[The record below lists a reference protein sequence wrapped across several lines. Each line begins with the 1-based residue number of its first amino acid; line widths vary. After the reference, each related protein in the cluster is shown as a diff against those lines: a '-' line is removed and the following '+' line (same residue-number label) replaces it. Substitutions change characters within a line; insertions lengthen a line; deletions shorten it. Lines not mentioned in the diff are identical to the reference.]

1 MEHSRPNGD
10 GHDDPTEEYVR
21 SALRDAA
28 QAYQPDRTAMVNRVA
43 SGRTAAATAAPRARW
58 TLLGFYPAAAA
69 AAVAVILVLSMVAV
83 RSARDG
89 DSGPIVAAPPPSPTA
104 SASAPPT
111 PTGTTT
117 PPAKSTT
124 GTSPTTTRRPSG
136 KPTST
141 TFLTTD
147 GAMDAN
153 SVDTWSQSNVTL
165 TNTKP
170 LVELAVTIKVAMNP
184 STADAGRY
192 TTVPNSDMTMTVTR
206 DETSLTY
213 EFVLRDGKKLQPG
226 NYVFAA
232 QFIHRSGRSADAD
245 TYSVV
250 ARTASVDTKAD
261 LGGNFR

>member
-1 MEHSRPNGD
+1 MEHSRPTGD
-10 GHDDPTEEYVR
+10 GHDDPTEDYVR

-43 SGRTAAATAAPRARW
+43 SGRTAAATAPPRARR

-83 RSARDG
+83 RSARNDDG
-89 DSGPIVAAPPPSPTA
+89 GPIVAAPPPTPSATA
-104 SASAPPT
+104 SAPAAPAQS
-111 PTGTTT
+111 TT
-117 PPAKSTT
+117 PPSKSTT
-124 GTSPTTTRRPSG
+124 STSPATPRRPTD

-147 GAMDAN
+147 GTMDAN
-153 SVDTWSQSNVTL
+153 SVATWSQNNVTL

-213 EFVLRDGKKLQPG
+213 SFVLRDGKKLQPG
-226 NYVFAA
+226 DYVFAA
-232 QFIHRSGRSADAD
+232 QFIHRSGRTADAD

-250 ARTASVDTKAD
+250 ARTASVDAKAD